1 MCLMIIVTK
10 CNICLCALLFINI
23 SDVIDFLVWLT
34 LVKVKVRKGPVTVKS
49 LFDWALELCYQIVG
63 CEAKSSLGQ

>member
-34 LVKVKVRKGPVTVKS
+34 LVNVKVRKGPVTVKS
-49 LFDWALELCYQIVG
+49 LFDWALELCYQTVSYG
-63 CEAKSSLGQ
+63 G